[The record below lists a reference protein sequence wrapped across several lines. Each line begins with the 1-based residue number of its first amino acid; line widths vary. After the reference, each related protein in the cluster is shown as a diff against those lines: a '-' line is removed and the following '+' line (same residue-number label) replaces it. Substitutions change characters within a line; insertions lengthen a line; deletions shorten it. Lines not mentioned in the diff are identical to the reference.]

1 MNQLPITN
9 YPLHLKAEVKAKI
22 WGGRNLEKILGKA
35 LPANEL
41 IGETWEA
48 WEGCAI
54 ENGARRGETVAGL
67 IERDASGILGTE
79 GALGKFPLLFKFI
92 DAQDDLSV
100 QVHPDDAAARA
111 MEHQPFGKTEAWYIL
126 RAEPGARLVYGFN
139 RDYARAQIAA
149 LIRENKMV
157 DALAFVSV
165 QAGDVIFV
173 PAGTVHAI
181 GKGIVLAEIQQN
193 SDTTY
198 RFYDWNRASQ
208 DRALHI
214 EQSLNVAE
222 FAHIANPRIA
232 PLTIPHAQFD
242 QTFLVACRYFAFELL
257 TLRGQTAPLVTHECF
272 RIVTV
277 IEGEAEIHFDNQIVA
292 AKRGE
297 TFLIPARLAQ
307 FALAPTTAQSKLLC
321 AYVPDLRRDVI
332 EPLRRA
338 NYRDDEIA
346 RLGGSISSHN
356 DLQPLF

>member
-35 LPANEL
+35 LPADEL

-67 IERDASGILGTE
+67 IEQDEKGILGTV
-79 GALGKFPLLFKFI
+79 GTRKFPLLFKFV

-111 MEHQPFGKTEAWYIL
+111 MENQPFGKTEAWYVL
-126 RAEPGARLVYGFN
+126 HAEPNARLVYGFN
-139 RDYARAQIAA
+139 RDTSRDEIAA
-149 LIRENKMV
+149 LIRAGKMV
-157 DALAFVSV
+157 DALAFVPV

-232 PLTIPHAQFD
+232 PLTIPHASFD

-257 TLRGQTAPLVTHECF
+257 TLRGRTMPLATNKRF

-277 IEGEAEIHFDNQIVA
+277 IEGEAAIHFDDQFIT
-292 AKRGE
+292 AKRGQ
-297 TFLIPARLAQ
+297 TFLLPACLAHY
-307 FALAPTTAQSKLLC
+307 ALAPTTAPSKLLC

-346 RLGGSISSHN
+346 RLGGPISSHN
-356 DLQPLF
+356 DLDRMF